1 MHEMIA
7 WRRCLTHPAK
17 VLSLFLTVA
26 SARRPRAHANS
37 SSASTSE
44 CLLLNATG
52 CWVDGAAVDS
62 YGLKLRWRGP
72 FENLTA
78 TRARSKLEPFC
89 PPWCEAIDGCC
100 GVHRGQANSM
110 TRLSAVD
117 AAVLGLATHGGML
130 RSGDCLA
137 NTAGRIDLTVQSAL
151 LAFHFGELG
160 IAPRVHAAWLGD
172 AGCSSHTRL
181 SMVTEPYLRLRT
193 LLSLSNGTRTALRGA
208 SGLTLEQQLVGHVR
222 GIAELGCLFLDL
234 HEDNVLVRPASYT
247 RHHLSTGFAAPAWE
261 GAAPW
266 ERFAAQ
272 AWESRLTDFDRQFV
286 LPASR
291 MDVDCTTF
299 LMLGQLAMLLSCS
312 ENPRVAF
319 RSEIARLAALPS
331 VQSGRCAALFNASTG
346 PPESLSYGTMRTLK
360 KFEEHFHKLLLKP
373 GLKKRSATR
382 LDAASRML
390 YYGSTH
396 CPAATLDALRLRWD
410 SGLPPL

>member
-1 MHEMIA
+1 MIA

-78 TRARSKLEPFC
+78 TRARSELDPFC

-117 AAVLGLATHGGML
+117 EAVLGLATQGGML
-130 RSGDCLA
+130 RRGECLS
-137 NTAGRIDLTVQSAL
+137 NTAGRNDLTAQRAL

-193 LLSLSNGTRTALRGA
+193 LLSLSNGARTALRGA
-208 SGLTLEQQLVGHVR
+208 SGLTP
-222 GIAELGCLFLDL
+222 IAAWATSAESPSWLLFLDL
-234 HEDNVLVRPASYT
+234 HEDNVLVRPAS
-247 RHHLSTGFAAPAWE
+247 HAAPSVDGFAAPAWE

-266 ERFAAQ
+266 ERLQ
-272 AWESRLTDFDRQFV
+272 RTR
-286 LPASR
+286 
-291 MDVDCTTF
+291 
-299 LMLGQLAMLLSCS
+299 
-312 ENPRVAF
+312 
-319 RSEIARLAALPS
+319 
-331 VQSGRCAALFNASTG
+331 GRAG
-346 PPESLSYGTMRTLK
+346 
-360 KFEEHFHKLLLKP
+360 
-373 GLKKRSATR
+373 
-382 LDAASRML
+382 
-390 YYGSTH
+390 
-396 CPAATLDALRLRWD
+396 
-410 SGLPPL
+410 